1 MSQLNSK
8 AGIMYFIATLFN
20 KGIAFLTVPIF
31 TRLLSTSDYGVVT
44 TFDSWVNILMIFL
57 SLAMYMAIR
66 TSFVDFPDSTRDFLN
81 TIISFTIVCSLFVF
95 FIVLIFVLYNVE
107 KRYLILFC
115 IIQGFANA
123 LLMDYTQYLMMKY
136 KYLSRTFYMIFPNL
150 ISVIF
155 SIISLLWIFH
165 DNMYL
170 GRIIP
175 TSIVYMFF
183 SLIILFQVYK
193 NTKPSINKY
202 YLQYALSISLPLIL
216 HGAALTILSQSDRTM
231 ITLLADASQTGIYSV
246 VYNFGLIGTVIT
258 TALEGVWVPWFL
270 TNIKSKQY
278 KKINNRAKDYI
289 HLMSYAIVIVLL
301 IGPDVLKI
309 MASKNYWSGVDVL
322 PPVILSS
329 FMIFAYGLYVNV
341 EHFFKKTINITVNT
355 VAAAIINIVLNF
367 IFIPKYG
374 YIAAGYT
381 TLVSY
386 IISFIFHFFYSRR
399 LIEEVLPIRLFYSSF
414 IEILIMTILYYLF
427 LENLILRW
435 MVLLIYI
442 TYVLFKEKK
451 NIIMIKNKLLKGE
464 KL

>member
-1 MSQLNSK
+1 
-8 AGIMYFIATLFN
+8 MYFIATLFN

-66 TSFVDFPDSTRDFLN
+66 TSFVDFPDSTKDFLN
-81 TIISFTIVCSLFVF
+81 TVITFTIVCSLFVF
-95 FIVLIFVLYNVE
+95 FIVFIFVLFDVE
-107 KRYLILFC
+107 KRYLFLFC
-115 IIQGFANA
+115 MIQGFANA

-136 KYLSRTFYMIFPNL
+136 KYVSRTFYMIYPNL

-165 DNMYL
+165 DHMYL

-175 TSIVYMFF
+175 TSIVYMVF
-183 SLIILFQVYK
+183 SIMILFQIYR
-193 NTKPSINKY
+193 NTKPNINKK

-231 ITLLADASQTGIYSV
+231 ITLLANSSQTGVYSV

-270 TNIKSKQY
+270 TNIKNKNY
-278 KKINNRAKDYI
+278 IEINHRAKDYI

-309 MASKNYWSGVDVL
+309 MASKDYWSGVDVL
-322 PPVILSS
+322 PPVILAS

-341 EHFFKKTINITVNT
+341 EHYFKKTINITVNT
-355 VAAAIINIVLNF
+355 VFAAIINIILNF

-386 IISFIFHFFYSRR
+386 IVSFIFHFVYSRK
-399 LIEEVLPIRLFYSSF
+399 LIVKVLPINLFYSSF
-414 IEILIMTILYYLF
+414 MEILIITILYYIF
-427 LENLILRW
+427 LDNLIMRW
-435 MVLLIYI
+435 VILLIYI
-442 TYVLFKEKK
+442 LYVLFKEKK
-451 NIIMIKNKLLKGE
+451 NIILIKNKILKGE
-464 KL
+464 KI